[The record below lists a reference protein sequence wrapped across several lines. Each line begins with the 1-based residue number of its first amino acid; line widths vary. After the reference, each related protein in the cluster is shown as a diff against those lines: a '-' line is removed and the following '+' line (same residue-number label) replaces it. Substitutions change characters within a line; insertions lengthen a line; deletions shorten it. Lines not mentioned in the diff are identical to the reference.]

1 MTIDGAMPWMER
13 SADEPICVGAYVRV
27 ASVGEVTVVF
37 ATAMPIRRLARGD
50 VVGLRA
56 ELAALEAVDVVSQA
70 DVARSGLVS
79 EATFHRDCVAYREGG
94 DEAVRR
100 RTRLGTKEVT
110 KLVASV
116 VETIRTLH
124 LEGAS
129 NVAVG
134 AKVGVSEGSVRGA
147 LRRLGLVPVGS
158 GGIAHDSAG
167 RLVSCPSRRGAGG
180 GAERRGPRRG
190 RGWNRQRTGERVH
203 GVAEQRRT
211 GRRGGASDRR
221 RGRRRRRRG
230 GVERRN
236 DATTQVSA
244 QRAVELVLARLGQI
258 EEQSALF
265 PPLARVPHAGVLL
278 ALAVLS
284 TTGLLEEVRRHLP
297 TLPNGLYGKRSIVT
311 TLVVM
316 ALLRCKRPE
325 QLKGFRPDSLGAVV
339 GLARAPEMKTLR
351 RKINLLA
358 EDEPRVRQLVLAMAK
373 RHVERVKDA
382 TAFLYIDGHVR
393 PYFGKQQLGKTHVT
407 QMRIALPAT
416 TDYWVC
422 DATGAPVLVVVS
434 ERNSAMTRE
443 MPPLLKDVRTVVG
456 PDARPTV
463 VFDRGGFSQK
473 LFKEILA
480 ANFDFLTYRKG
491 KQREFPRSEFVDLP
505 IRRAGRDVV
514 TKVRD
519 RSIRLANFGLVRCVA
534 VLRPDGKQT
543 HVLTSRKDLT
553 AREVLERMFSRWQQE
568 NFFKYLS
575 EQYAFDALWT
585 YAATPA
591 DAQRLVPNPLR
602 RDLDRKLAELRRQR
616 ALQNAHLG
624 QLVRTKG
631 CPATAL
637 GLAKRAVTDVEQTI
651 ALLVTRRRSVPTHV
665 AVGALSQRDV
675 LELARAPMLLGDVI
689 KMTAFH
695 IESMLVAN
703 IIPHLRRAADEAR
716 AVVADLFLLDGA
728 IQPHADH
735 VLVTLD
741 QASAPRYTRAL
752 DGLCTMLNE
761 ADVAFPA
768 TSTRLRFR
776 VASGGRG

>member
-1 MTIDGAMPWMER
+1 M
-13 SADEPICVGAYVRV
+13 
-27 ASVGEVTVVF
+27 
-37 ATAMPIRRLARGD
+37 
-50 VVGLRA
+50 
-56 ELAALEAVDVVSQA
+56 
-70 DVARSGLVS
+70 
-79 EATFHRDCVAYREGG
+79 
-94 DEAVRR
+94 
-100 RTRLGTKEVT
+100 
-110 KLVASV
+110 
-116 VETIRTLH
+116 
-124 LEGAS
+124 
-129 NVAVG
+129 
-134 AKVGVSEGSVRGA
+134 
-147 LRRLGLVPVGS
+147 
-158 GGIAHDSAG
+158 
-167 RLVSCPSRRGAGG
+167 
-180 GAERRGPRRG
+180 
-190 RGWNRQRTGERVH
+190 
-203 GVAEQRRT
+203 
-211 GRRGGASDRR
+211 
-221 RGRRRRRRG
+221 
-230 GVERRN
+230 
-236 DATTQVSA
+236 
-244 QRAVELVLARLGQI
+244 ELVLARLGQI

-651 ALLVTRRRSVPTHV
+651 ASLVTRRRSVPTHV